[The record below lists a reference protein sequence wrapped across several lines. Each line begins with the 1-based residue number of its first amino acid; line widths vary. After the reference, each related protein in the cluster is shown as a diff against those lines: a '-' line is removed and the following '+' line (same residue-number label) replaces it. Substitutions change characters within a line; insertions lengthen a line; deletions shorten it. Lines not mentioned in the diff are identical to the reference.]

1 MSLQGRCVGALAGHN
16 VFGMNKL
23 NLPWGLI
30 LALGITALLRP
41 AVRIV
46 EHQLDADWSP
56 AAPIL
61 LTLIITALW
70 VLALGRGRDAKTP
83 ATTLVAGVFVGLTYA
98 VLAMLIS
105 AVVSPILDSQ
115 LNGPLANPIAIVPML
130 AVNAGWGLLA
140 GALALLVRPR
150 MRQ

>member
-1 MSLQGRCVGALAGHN
+1 M
-16 VFGMNKL
+16 
-23 NLPWGLI
+23 P
-30 LALGITALLRP
+30 
-41 AVRIV
+41 
-46 EHQLDADWSP
+46 
-56 AAPIL
+56 
-61 LTLIITALW
+61 
-70 VLALGRGRDAKTP
+70 
-83 ATTLVAGVFVGLTYA
+83 GVFVGLTYA